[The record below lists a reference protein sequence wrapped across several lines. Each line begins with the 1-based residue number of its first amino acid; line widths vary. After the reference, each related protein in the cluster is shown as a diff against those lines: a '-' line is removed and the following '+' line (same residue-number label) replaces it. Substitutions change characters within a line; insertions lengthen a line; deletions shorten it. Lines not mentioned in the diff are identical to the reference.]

1 MSGERNMDELMQ
13 AIRSFQESRVLLT
26 ALELDVFNALGEG
39 ATAPETAGR
48 IEAEPRATE
57 MLLNALV
64 ALGAL
69 EKQQGVFRCTA
80 EAKVLGPARAGL
92 MHTVHLWETWS
103 TLTACVKSGTTQRQS
118 RGHKAPREW
127 TEAFIGAMHARAH
140 PSAAAM
146 VRTIGAEGVGRLLDI
161 GGGPATF
168 AIAFAEANPAL
179 NAEVLDLESV
189 VPIAERNI
197 REAGLSARVT
207 ARSGDLRTDPFGEG
221 FDLILASAICHMLS
235 EAENQDLFRRCA
247 KALAPGGRLAIR
259 DFILDPERTSPRN
272 AALFALNMLV
282 GTQRGNAYTEAE
294 YRQWLEIAG
303 FTTVTR
309 HQNGED
315 LIIATR
321 L

>member
-1 MSGERNMDELMQ
+1 MSGVRTVDELML

-26 ALELDVFNALGEG
+26 ALELDVFNAVGEG
-39 ATAPETAGR
+39 STAPETAGR

-64 ALGAL
+64 TLGAM
-69 EKQQGVFRCTA
+69 EKQQGIFSCTA
-80 EAKVLGPARAGL
+80 ESKALGPARAGL

-103 TLTACVKSGTTQRQS
+103 TLTACVKSGTTQRKS
-118 RGHKAPREW
+118 RRDKTPREW
-127 TEAFIGAMHARAH
+127 TEAFIGAMHARAR
-140 PSAAAM
+140 PSAATM
-146 VRTIGAEGVGRLLDI
+146 VRTIGAEGVRRLLDI

-168 AIAFAEANPAL
+168 SIAFAETNPAL
-179 NAEVLDLESV
+179 SAEVLDLASV

-207 ARSGDLRTDPFGEG
+207 ARIGDLRTDAFGEG

-259 DFILDPERTSPRN
+259 EFILDPERTSPRN
-272 AALFALNMLV
+272 AVLFALNMLV

-294 YRQWLEIAG
+294 YREWLSTAG
-303 FTTVTR
+303 FTTITR
-309 HQNGED
+309 YRNGED
-315 LIIATR
+315 LIIATK

>member
-1 MSGERNMDELMQ
+1 MDELML

-26 ALELDVFNALGEG
+26 ALELDVFSAVGEG
-39 ATAPETAGR
+39 ATAPETANR
-48 IEAEPRATE
+48 IQADPRATE

-69 EKQQGVFRCTA
+69 EKRQGIFRCTTESRA
-80 EAKVLGPARAGL
+80 LGPARAGL
-92 MHTVHLWETWS
+92 MHTVNLWETWS
-103 TLTACVKSGTTQRQS
+103 TLTACVKSGTTQRQN
-118 RGHKAPREW
+118 RGGKAPREW
-127 TEAFIGAMHARAH
+127 TEAFIGAMHARAR

-146 VRTIGAEGVGRLLDI
+146 VRTIGTEGVRRLLDI

-168 AIAFAEANPAL
+168 AIAFAEADPAL
-179 NAEVLDLESV
+179 SAEVLDLESV

-197 REAGLSARVT
+197 REAGLSPRVT
-207 ARSGDLRTDPFGEG
+207 ARIGDLRTDVFGAG

-235 EAENQDLFRRCA
+235 EDENQDLFRRCA

-259 DFILDPERTSPRN
+259 EFILDPERTSPRN
-272 AALFALNMLV
+272 SVLFALNMLV

-294 YRQWLEIAG
+294 YREWLEATG

-309 HQNGED
+309 HRNGED
-315 LIIATR
+315 LLIATR
-321 L
+321 P